1 MMDDTKHKLELI
13 RPKSDGKYCMGIT
26 VCIDR
31 NRINALG
38 LYPVDKDGRRI
49 DYLEEIDFE
58 CEIRELEVKN
68 IEEIAF
74 LMNEETFER
83 FCELWREYHVVG

>member
-31 NRINALG
+31 ERVNALG
-38 LYPVDKDGRRI
+38 LYPVDKDGRRL
-49 DYLEEIDFE
+49 DFGTELDFE
-58 CEIRELEVKN
+58 WDAMELEVAN

-74 LMNEETFER
+74 LMNKETFEK
-83 FCELWREYHVVG
+83 FCELWREYHEKE